1 MKKVTRTI
9 LLISASILIIM
20 TSACSPDATSVPVE
34 PVIEENAP
42 GVDDGADVEPAME
55 ESDSAGEIDSE
66 LAASL
71 VETRCTECHSLST
84 TTNAAY
90 DQAGWEATVA
100 RMIAKGARLNDEE
113 RALVVQYLAE
123 TYGP

>member
-9 LLISASILIIM
+9 LLVSASILIIM
-20 TSACSPDATSVPVE
+20 TSACSPDATPAPAE

-42 GVDDGADVEPAME
+42 EVDDGIEAEPAEE
-55 ESDSAGEIDSE
+55 ESDSTGDMDSD

-71 VETRCTECHSLST
+71 VETRCTECHSLAT

-90 DQAGWEATVA
+90 DLAGWEATVA

-123 TYGP
+123 NYGP